1 MVVNTQGIL
10 SFLCRTISFRL
21 PSSQRLVSVTTRSLL
36 FSLLPFSCSDLG
48 RNQIP
53 WHAFHWSPCLLQAS
67 IDARCLDTAIIKSH
81 SQCLLWDSSPFPKG
95 EQLEAGGG
103 EEQGRDVSHS
113 VSSANTTM
121 FFYHWLFNI
130 WRCHPHKREEASKV
144 MCWLGKYFSFH
155 PHLYFHM

>member
-1 MVVNTQGIL
+1 M
-10 SFLCRTISFRL
+10 
-21 PSSQRLVSVTTRSLL
+21 
-36 FSLLPFSCSDLG
+36 
-48 RNQIP
+48 NQIP

-103 EEQGRDVSHS
+103 EEQGRDVPHS

-130 WRCHPHKREEASKV
+130 WRCHPHRESRQARWCVGSVNTFLFILTSTFTCKQCTEEKKKKMISCLSSTGTNIN
-144 MCWLGKYFSFH
+144 CWFPPSYINITDSRDPCQGCLW
-155 PHLYFHM
+155 